1 MKDFLNPKS
10 MLTPGAAGALIMFL
24 VNGLCFTFP
33 ELAPRY
39 VALGLSFV
47 IGGLAVSGG
56 TIKPLERV
64 VYWFLN
70 SLIIFCMGMGT
81 ANLASS
87 AAGAPK
93 VPPPGKQ
100 AHVNGGWFI
109 ASANADTTPAIQRA
123 VKPKT
128 KVLSKPKQPTASEVV
143 SMQVLQAQL
152 LEQQKMIEALRQQN
166 LKMQQ
171 KQAPSTTQAPVVA
184 PPPPKA
190 PQEQRF
196 FKSW

>member
-39 VALGLSFV
+39 VALALSFV

-56 TIKPLERV
+56 TIKPLERG

-93 VPPPGKQ
+93 APVDKQ
-100 AHVNGGWFI
+100 AQVSGGWFI
-109 ASANADTTPAIQRA
+109 ASAAADTSTVARSTT
-123 VKPKT
+123 VKPKV
-128 KVLSKPKQPTASEVV
+128 KPLAKPKQPTASEVK

-171 KQAPSTTQAPVVA
+171 KQVPSTAPAVV
-184 PPPPKA
+184 PPPAKT
-190 PQEQRF
+190 PQKQRF

>member
-93 VPPPGKQ
+93 APVGKQ
-100 AHVNGGWFI
+100 AQVSGSWFI
-109 ASANADTTPAIQRA
+109 SSAVAETTPAIRPTIK
-123 VKPKT
+123 VKPKVVT
-128 KVLSKPKQPTASEVV
+128 KPKKPTASEVK
-143 SMQVLQAQL
+143 SMQELQVQL

>member
-39 VALGLSFV
+39 VALALSFV
-47 IGGLAVSGG
+47 IGGLAVYGG
-56 TIKPLERV
+56 AIKPLERV

-81 ANLASS
+81 ANLASNAS
-87 AAGAPK
+87 ASPKTAPA
-93 VPPPGKQ
+93 GKQ
-100 AHVNGGWFI
+100 AQVSGGWFI
-109 ASANADTTPAIQRA
+109 SSAVADTSPVVRRA
-123 VKPKT
+123 VAKPKV
-128 KVLSKPKQPTASEVV
+128 KPLAKPKQPTASEVK

-171 KQAPSTTQAPVVA
+171 KQVPSTAPVVV
-184 PPPPKA
+184 PPPAKT
-190 PQEQRF
+190 PQQQRF